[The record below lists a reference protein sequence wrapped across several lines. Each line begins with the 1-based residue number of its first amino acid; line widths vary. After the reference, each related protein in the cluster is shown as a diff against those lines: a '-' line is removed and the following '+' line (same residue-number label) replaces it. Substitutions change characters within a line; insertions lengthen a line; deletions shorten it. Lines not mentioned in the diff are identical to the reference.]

1 MQSNGKLTYLAAL
14 IAHFICALVG
24 AILAFAQHL
33 ETSIGFIAIALALVP
48 AIGHLRMRRQLAA
61 TRTLIS
67 HEPPVSATTQA
78 QHLQQIEG
86 ALESTQSLINS
97 LESAQT
103 RQDQVTNETKAEL
116 QELAQHAMAVHR
128 EARLARLLNETTR
141 KELSH

>member
-1 MQSNGKLTYLAAL
+1 MQSNGKLTYLTAL
-14 IAHFICALVG
+14 VAHFICALAG

-33 ETSIGFIAIALALVP
+33 ETGIGFIAIALTLVP
-48 AIGHLRMRRQLAA
+48 AIGHLRMRRQLSA
-61 TRTLIS
+61 TRTLVS
-67 HEPPVSATTQA
+67 HEFPASATTQA

-86 ALESTQSLINS
+86 VLESTQALINS

-103 RQDQVTNETKAEL
+103 RQNQVTNEAKTEL
-116 QELAQHAMAVHR
+116 QELAQHAIALHR

>member
-1 MQSNGKLTYLAAL
+1 MQSNGKLTYLTAL
-14 IAHFICALVG
+14 IAHFICALAG

-33 ETSIGFIAIALALVP
+33 ETGIGLIAIALALVP
-48 AIGHLRMRRQLAA
+48 AIGHLRMRRQLSA

-67 HEPPVSATTQA
+67 HELPVSASTQA
-78 QHLQQIEG
+78 QHLQQIES

-103 RQDQVTNETKAEL
+103 RQDQVTSETKAEL
-116 QELAQHAMAVHR
+116 QEIAQHAIAVHR